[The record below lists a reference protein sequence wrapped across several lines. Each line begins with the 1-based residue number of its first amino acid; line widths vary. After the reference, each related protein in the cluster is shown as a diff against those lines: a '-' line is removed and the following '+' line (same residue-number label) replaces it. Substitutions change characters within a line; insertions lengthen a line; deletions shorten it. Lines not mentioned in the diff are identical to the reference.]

1 MGVKLA
7 PPLSRSP
14 APHACSGCERD
25 TLHGGQIVFD
35 TLSLSRSFLDRSVD
49 LSSGWLCETSHARTM
64 TACFRVASVGVRK
77 GRGMTKLEDV
87 GKTSFYIQQEIYTHV
102 YKVKQIKLSYP

>member
-14 APHACSGCERD
+14 APHVCSGCERD

-35 TLSLSRSFLDRSVD
+35 TLSLSLDRFSIGRLTFHRD
-49 LSSGWLCETSHARTM
+49 GYARPVM
-64 TACFRVASVGVRK
+64 RER
-77 GRGMTKLEDV
+77 
-87 GKTSFYIQQEIYTHV
+87 
-102 YKVKQIKLSYP
+102 

>member
-14 APHACSGCERD
+14 APHACPGYERD
-25 TLHGGQIVFD
+25 TLRGGQIVFD
-35 TLSLSRSFLDRSVD
+35 ILSRSSLDRLSIDSVD

-64 TACFRVASVGVRK
+64 TMCLPHERVRK
-77 GRGMTKLEDV
+77 GRGMMKLEDV
-87 GKTSFYIQQEIYTHV
+87 GKETSQMDPRIG
-102 YKVKQIKLSYP
+102 KLTY

>member
-1 MGVKLA
+1 MSVKLA

-35 TLSLSRSFLDRSVD
+35 TLSLSLSLDRFSIGRLTFRRD
-49 LSSGWLCETSHARTM
+49 GYARPVM
-64 TACFRVASVGVRK
+64 RER
-77 GRGMTKLEDV
+77 
-87 GKTSFYIQQEIYTHV
+87 
-102 YKVKQIKLSYP
+102 

>member
-1 MGVKLA
+1 
-7 PPLSRSP
+7 
-14 APHACSGCERD
+14 
-25 TLHGGQIVFD
+25 
-35 TLSLSRSFLDRSVD
+35 
-49 LSSGWLCETSHARTM
+49 M

-87 GKTSFYIQQEIYTHV
+87 GKTSFYIQQEIYTHI

>member
-1 MGVKLA
+1 MDKL
-7 PPLSRSP
+7 SS
-14 APHACSGCERD
+14 
-25 TLHGGQIVFD
+25 I
-35 TLSLSRSFLDRSVD
+35 LSLSRSFLDRSVD

-87 GKTSFYIQQEIYTHV
+87 GKTSFIQQEIYIHM
-102 YKVKQIKLSYP
+102 YINLNKLRRYP

>member
-35 TLSLSRSFLDRSVD
+35 TLSLSLDRFSID
-49 LSSGWLCETSHARTM
+49 RLTFRRDGYARPVM
-64 TACFRVASVGVRK
+64 RER
-77 GRGMTKLEDV
+77 
-87 GKTSFYIQQEIYTHV
+87 
-102 YKVKQIKLSYP
+102 

>member
-1 MGVKLA
+1 MGVNLA

-14 APHACSGCERD
+14 APHACPGCERD

-35 TLSLSRSFLDRSVD
+35 TLSLSLDRLSID

-64 TACFRVASVGVRK
+64 TACFRVATRQCGSPRK
-77 GRGMTKLEDV
+77 GRGMTKFKYV
-87 GKTSFYIQQEIYTHV
+87 GKTLFLTTRYVYV
-102 YKVKQIKLSYP
+102 YKVEQIKTLCP